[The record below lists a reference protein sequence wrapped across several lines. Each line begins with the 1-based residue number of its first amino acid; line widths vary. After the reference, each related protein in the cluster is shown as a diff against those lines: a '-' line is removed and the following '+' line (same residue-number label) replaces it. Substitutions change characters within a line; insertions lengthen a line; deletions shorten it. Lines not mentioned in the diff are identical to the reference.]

1 MNSRPYVL
9 LIATG
14 QSPQVVTET
23 VWAFACQHRPALY
36 PAAVHIITTGAGE
49 AQARAQLLGQPQRD
63 PVRGTPYENVADR
76 WSLFCRDVLGRETPV
91 PMHFHVPDAGGDR
104 LNDVRSVLDDEQF
117 ANVCYETVAAL
128 TRPDCLPVIGSIAGG
143 RKTMSAH
150 LMTAFSVYA
159 RPEDRLSHVLVYPEE
174 FERERSFF
182 YPTAETPEYV
192 RIHRID
198 IRFPRLHRLLAQ
210 HLPSAD
216 RSDLR
221 SLLDALEPHLTRE
234 RTPASIVI
242 ELGDGEAF
250 VCMADAEGAELGR
263 CRLTAGEAVIFLAM
277 ADAITAAGGRV
288 PVEDLFGST
297 RSKEHAVYRRMQRL
311 YGFLNRDAGQLTA
324 WMLND
329 DVSKAVNRVNKRLAP
344 VPILS
349 RYLSIEGDRTEASTR
364 YRWAEPLPVPLVV
377 TSKTVI
383 PPEDWPLRHVPA
395 PETP

>member
-23 VWAFACQHRPALY
+23 IWAFACQHRPALY
-36 PAAVHIITTGAGE
+36 PAAVHIITTGTGE

-76 WSLFCRDVLGRETPV
+76 WSPFCRDVLGRETPV
-91 PMHFHVPDAGGDR
+91 PVYFHVPDVGGDR

-128 TRPDCLPVIGSIAGG
+128 TRPDGLPLIGSIAGG

-159 RPEDRLSHVLVYPEE
+159 RPEDRLSHVLVYPED
-174 FERERSFF
+174 FERNHSFF

-216 RSDLR
+216 RSNLR
-221 SLLDALEPHLTRE
+221 SLLDALEPHLTWE

-250 VCMADAEGAELGR
+250 VCMADAESAELGR
-263 CRLTAGEAVIFLAM
+263 CRLTAGETVILLAM
-277 ADAITAAGGRV
+277 ADAITASGGRV
-288 PVEDLFGST
+288 PVENLFSDS
-297 RSKEHAVYRRMQRL
+297 RSKDHTVYQQMQRL
-311 YGFLNRDAGQLTA
+311 YGFLNRDADRLTA
-324 WMLND
+324 WTHND

-349 RYLSIEGDRTEASTR
+349 RYLGLESDRTGNTTS
-364 YRWAEPLPVPLVV
+364 YRWAEPLPVPLTV
-377 TSKTVI
+377 TSKAAI
-383 PPEDWPLRHVPA
+383 SPEDWPLKHVPA
-395 PETP
+395 PKAP